1 MIFLGQALGFSP
13 LIANFSNVRREVL
26 LRHNTDL
33 PNKPLIAM
41 KIMKI
46 MKIVE
51 RAQWIV
57 HADKFGAW
65 VISFP
70 AQFGH
75 G

>member
-1 MIFLGQALGFSP
+1 
-13 LIANFSNVRREVL
+13 
-26 LRHNTDL
+26 
-33 PNKPLIAM
+33 M